1 MRVGPMLTQKMLTL
15 DALGSETHPGAKG
28 LGEHSHLCYCLQ
40 HHGVIH
46 RLEGVFLP
54 SERPM
59 IPADDGEDVDGTD
72 APGPEGF
79 HDHMS
84 GVGFVVRTN
93 LLPRQIPGAEDR
105 FVEVVGMGGSV
116 DGDIPARLGPAYG
129 VGDVGM
135 HDTVRPSTIAAGV
148 PRDTSAPSTRAVM
161 ESTVSKTVGKVN
173 TSSSKC
179 TELHNK
185 PCVWFIIHAYFSI
198 PGLVVKEMVA
208 FKSIARGVT
217 FLHWVLSQAYPVD
230 CYNNDIIVELTL
242 KHQRVSF
249 FIFEGQLIAEPS
261 NLKL

>member
-15 DALGSETHPGAKG
+15 DALGSGTHPGAKG
-28 LGEHSHLCYCLQ
+28 LGEHSHLCYRLQ

-116 DGDIPARLGPAYG
+116 DGDISARLGPAYS

-161 ESTVSKTVGKVN
+161 ESTVSKMVWSACFTVTVCESPSQVMSAFSRYAAPRTGTIVKPVPVIYGS
-173 TSSSKC
+173 TSNE
-179 TELHNK
+179 TPAPL
-185 PCVWFIIHAYFSI
+185 
-198 PGLVVKEMVA
+198 
-208 FKSIARGVT
+208 
-217 FLHWVLSQAYPVD
+217 
-230 CYNNDIIVELTL
+230 
-242 KHQRVSF
+242 
-249 FIFEGQLIAEPS
+249 
-261 NLKL
+261 